1 MQKSGG
7 VKGGGSLDIVEIKEA
22 IDKAIEN
29 YLYEKE
35 PSKLYEAVK
44 YLPFAGGK
52 RLRPLIACLAC
63 EAVGGNFVKA
73 LPLAVALEL
82 IHTFTL
88 VHDDIM
94 DKDEERR
101 GMPSVHVKFG
111 ENTAIL
117 AGDTLFAKAFEV
129 ASAIKNAEIAKK
141 ILRNL
146 SIMAKE
152 ICEGQ
157 QLDIEFEE
165 MEYVEENQFLEMIEK
180 KTARMFE
187 HAAMG
192 GAIIG
197 EGNEK
202 EVKALQK
209 YGKNLGMAFQI
220 WDDCL
225 DVIGKDI
232 GKPVG
237 SDIRE
242 GKKTLLYIYAYEK
255 AENKDWLRYYGKEDA
270 SDEEVQKII
279 KFFEVIGAIKYAKE
293 KARKYAKEAIDAL
306 KILPESEAKKELIK
320 LAEFAVEREK

>member
-1 MQKSGG
+1 M
-7 VKGGGSLDIVEIKEA
+7 DIVEIREA
-22 IDKAIEN
+22 VDKAIEN

-35 PSKLYEAVK
+35 PPRLYEAVK

-52 RLRPLIACLAC
+52 RLRPIIACLAC
-63 EAVGGNFVKA
+63 EAVGSDFTKA
-73 LPLAVALEL
+73 IPFAVALEL

-101 GMPSVHVKFG
+101 GKPSVHVKFG
-111 ENTAIL
+111 EDAAIL
-117 AGDTLFAKAFEV
+117 AGDALFAKAFEV
-129 ASAIKNAEIAKK
+129 ASNLREAETAKK

-146 SIMAKE
+146 AIMAKE

-157 QLDIEFEE
+157 EMDVSFEE
-165 MEYVEENQFLEMIEK
+165 MEYIEENQFLEMIEK
-180 KTARMFE
+180 KTAKMFE

-197 EGNEK
+197 GGKK
-202 EVKALQK
+202 EEIEALQK
-209 YGKNLGMAFQI
+209 YGLNLGMAFQI

-242 GKKTLLYIYAYEK
+242 GKKTLLYIYAYKRSESK
-255 AENKDWLRYYGKEDA
+255 EWLKYYGKEGA

-279 KFFEVIGAIKYAKE
+279 KFFEEIGAIEYAKK
-293 KARKYAKEAIDAL
+293 KAREYSKKAIDAL
-306 KILPESEAKKELIK
+306 EILPESGAKKELIEI
-320 LAEFAVEREK
+320 AEFAIEREK

>member
-1 MQKSGG
+1 M
-7 VKGGGSLDIVEIKEA
+7 DIVEIKEA

-35 PSKLYEAVK
+35 PSNLYEAVK

-63 EAVGGNFVKA
+63 EAVGGNFVNA

-101 GMPSVHVKFG
+101 GMPAVHVKFG

-129 ASAIKNAEIAKK
+129 ASAIKDAEIAKK

-146 SIMAKE
+146 AIMAKE

-165 MEYVEENQFLEMIEK
+165 MEYVEESQFLEMIEK

-187 HAAMG
+187 QAAMG
-192 GAIIG
+192 GAIVG
-197 EGNEK
+197 RGKK
-202 EVKALQK
+202 EEIEALQK
-209 YGKNLGMAFQI
+209 YGLNLGMAFQI

-255 AENKDWLRYYGKEDA
+255 AENKEWLKYYGKEDA
-270 SDEEVQKII
+270 NDEEVQKII
-279 KFFEVIGAIKYAKE
+279 KFFEEIGAIEYAKE
-293 KARKYAKEAIDAL
+293 KAREYSKKAIDAL

-320 LAEFAVEREK
+320 LSEFAIERKK

>member
-1 MQKSGG
+1 M
-7 VKGGGSLDIVEIKEA
+7 DIIEIKEA
-22 IDKAIEN
+22 INKAIEN

-35 PSKLYEAVK
+35 PSNLYEAVK

-63 EAVGGNFVKA
+63 EAVGGNFVNA

-101 GMPSVHVKFG
+101 GMPAVHVKFG
-111 ENTAIL
+111 ESTAIL

-129 ASAIKNAEIAKK
+129 ASAIKDAEIAKK

-146 SIMAKE
+146 AIMAKE

-165 MEYVEENQFLEMIEK
+165 MEYVEESQFLEMIEK

-187 HAAMG
+187 QAAMG
-192 GAIIG
+192 GAIVGRGKREEI
-197 EGNEK
+197 E
-202 EVKALQK
+202 ALQK
-209 YGKNLGMAFQI
+209 YGLNLGMAFQI

-255 AENKDWLRYYGKEDA
+255 AENKEWLKYYGKEDA
-270 SDEEVQKII
+270 NDEEVQKII
-279 KFFEVIGAIKYAKE
+279 KFFEEIGAIEYAKE
-293 KARKYAKEAIDAL
+293 KAREYSKKAIDAL

-320 LAEFAVEREK
+320 LSEFAIERKK

>member
-1 MQKSGG
+1 
-7 VKGGGSLDIVEIKEA
+7 LDIVEIKEA

-35 PSKLYEAVK
+35 PSNLYEAVK

-63 EAVGGNFVKA
+63 EAVGGNFVNA

-101 GMPSVHVKFG
+101 GMPAVHVKFG

-129 ASAIKNAEIAKK
+129 ASAIKDAEIAKK

-146 SIMAKE
+146 AIMAKE

-165 MEYVEENQFLEMIEK
+165 MEYVEESQFLEMIEK

-187 HAAMG
+187 QAAMG
-192 GAIIG
+192 GAIVG
-197 EGNEK
+197 RGKK
-202 EVKALQK
+202 EEIEALQK
-209 YGKNLGMAFQI
+209 YGLNLGMAFQI

-255 AENKDWLRYYGKEDA
+255 AENKEWLKYYGKEDA
-270 SDEEVQKII
+270 NDEEVQKII
-279 KFFEVIGAIKYAKE
+279 KFFEEIGAIEYAKE
-293 KARKYAKEAIDAL
+293 KAREYSKKAIDAL

-320 LAEFAVEREK
+320 LSEFAIERKK

>member
-1 MQKSGG
+1 ME
-7 VKGGGSLDIVEIKEA
+7 GGGSLDIVEIKEA

-35 PSKLYEAVK
+35 PSNLYEAVK

-63 EAVGGNFVKA
+63 EAVGGNFVNA

-101 GMPSVHVKFG
+101 GMPAVHVKFG

-129 ASAIKNAEIAKK
+129 ASAIKDAEIAKK

-146 SIMAKE
+146 AIMAKE

-165 MEYVEENQFLEMIEK
+165 MEYVEESQFLEMIEK

-187 HAAMG
+187 QAAMG
-192 GAIIG
+192 GAIVG
-197 EGNEK
+197 KGKK
-202 EVKALQK
+202 EEIEALQK
-209 YGKNLGMAFQI
+209 YGLNLGMAFQI

-255 AENKDWLRYYGKEDA
+255 AENKEWLKYYGKEDA
-270 SDEEVQKII
+270 NDEEVQKII
-279 KFFEVIGAIKYAKE
+279 KFFEEIGAIEYAKE
-293 KARKYAKEAIDAL
+293 KAREYSKKAIDAL

-320 LAEFAVEREK
+320 LSEFAIERKK

>member
-1 MQKSGG
+1 M
-7 VKGGGSLDIVEIKEA
+7 DIVEIKEA

-165 MEYVEENQFLEMIEK
+165 MKYVEENQFLEMIEK

-255 AENKDWLRYYGKEDA
+255 AENKDWLKYYGKEDA

>member
-1 MQKSGG
+1 M
-7 VKGGGSLDIVEIKEA
+7 DIIEIKEA
-22 IDKAIEN
+22 INKAIEN

-35 PSKLYEAVK
+35 PSNLYEAVK

-63 EAVGGNFVKA
+63 EAVGGNFVNA

-101 GMPSVHVKFG
+101 GMPAVHVKFG
-111 ENTAIL
+111 ESTAIL

-129 ASAIKNAEIAKK
+129 ASAIKDAEIAKK

-146 SIMAKE
+146 AIMAKE

-165 MEYVEENQFLEMIEK
+165 MEYVEESQFLEMIEK

-187 HAAMG
+187 QAAMG
-192 GAIIG
+192 GAIVG
-197 EGNEK
+197 RGKK
-202 EVKALQK
+202 EEIEALQK
-209 YGKNLGMAFQI
+209 YGLNLGMAFQI

-255 AENKDWLRYYGKEDA
+255 AENKEWLKYYGKEDA
-270 SDEEVQKII
+270 NDEEVQKII
-279 KFFEVIGAIKYAKE
+279 KFFEEIGAIEYAKE
-293 KARKYAKEAIDAL
+293 KAREYSKKAIDAL

-320 LAEFAVEREK
+320 LSEFAIERKK